1 MAATLTTP
9 NTLLGTIM
17 PKAGTD
23 RVLSNVAMVLVGTL
37 IITISAKISV
47 PTFPVP
53 VTLQTFAVSAVAGA
67 YGSRLGLAAVIAYLL
82 EGLIGAPVFSG
93 AIAGPAYLMGPTGG
107 FLVGFIPMAYVSGF
121 VAERT
126 GSARVILL
134 AVAMIVGDAI
144 AFGIGYAWLVKFLG
158 DHNVASPLSAALAA
172 GVTPFIIWDVL
183 KMVFAALTVSGLWAA
198 FRKRA

>member
-9 NTLLGTIM
+9 NTLLGTIV

-23 RVLSNVAMVLVGTL
+23 RILSNVAMVLLGTL
-37 IITISAKISV
+37 LITICAKINV
-47 PTFPVP
+47 QIGAVP
-53 VTLQTFAVSAVAGA
+53 VTLQTFAVAAVAGA
-67 YGSRLGLAAVIAYLL
+67 YGWRLGTTTVIAYLL

-93 AIAGPAYLMGPTGG
+93 FLAGPAYLMGPTGG
-107 FLVGFIPMAYVSGF
+107 FLVGFIPMAFLIGF
-121 VAERT
+121 AAERI
-126 GSARVILL
+126 GSARLVLL
-134 AVAMIVGDAI
+134 ALAMLVGDAV
-144 AFGIGYAWLVKFLG
+144 AFAMGYAWLVKVLG
-158 DHNVASPLSAALAA
+158 DNNVASPATTALAL